1 MKKVFLAMAMISSV
15 VVPAVQAAPRYFNV
29 KLVQW
34 NLHIGLDMTWRFNLK
49 RQADVLNKL
58 DGDIVVLNEVDKN
71 CPRTGYVDM
80 TKELATLT
88 GMCFS
93 QFAGARIN
101 PPDGLYGNAILSRYR
116 MEMVGSWLI
125 PAAPD
130 ETRGMTL
137 MKIHASNNFL
147 VALTHLNFRNTPEE
161 NLLRV
166 AAVKKI
172 DELIKANNP
181 EDLPVVLVGDFN
193 CYPDSDPVK
202 ALQELGWKL
211 EKPLPTYPSKA
222 PVKEIDHVFVKDARI
237 EVVERKGVDEKI
249 ASDHIPVVNKL
260 RIYRNKDRK

>member
-1 MKKVFLAMAMISSV
+1 MSVCSTYMAGIQQRLHQRIKRIPSSV
-15 VVPAVQAAPRYFNV
+15 
-29 KLVQW
+29 
-34 NLHIGLDMTWRFNLK
+34 
-49 RQADVLNKL
+49 
-58 DGDIVVLNEVDKN
+58 
-71 CPRTGYVDM
+71 C
-80 TKELATLT
+80 
-88 GMCFS
+88 
-93 QFAGARIN
+93 
-101 PPDGLYGNAILSRYR
+101 
-116 MEMVGSWLI
+116 
-125 PAAPD
+125 
-130 ETRGMTL
+130 
-137 MKIHASNNFL
+137 SNNFL

-237 EVVERKGVDEKI
+237 EVVERKGIDEKI